1 MRNLWWLL
9 LAVRLAGQGDQ
20 AGANLPSQ
28 PIGAT
33 DLLAISVYGAPE
45 MTRTVRVSD
54 EGLIGLPMVRRK
66 IDVRGRMPGQ
76 VEALIAEAL
85 IEEEILVDPAVA
97 VTIAE
102 YHSRPISVAGA
113 VKVPLT
119 FQAMGKTTL
128 LEALTRAQGLSDEA
142 GPEILLTRA
151 GELVQRIPVKKLIDA
166 ADPVWNVTLV
176 GGEEV
181 RVPAAGHVFV
191 AGNVKHPGAFRVD
204 SGGETTVLKAVALAE
219 GLAPFSTKDAYIFRA
234 GQPEIL
240 VELSKIMD
248 RKSPDVVLA
257 ANDILYVRRE
267 FLGEVRCLVFDVA
280 PVNRQQAGK
289 FVGRIWVEDRD
300 AAIVRFNGT
309 YVQPPPPKS
318 ARAERYFHFDS
329 WRVNAEG
336 TLWVPAQIYVE
347 EEASMVKGKAQATPH
362 FKAQT
367 RIWDYAAAPSRKVD
381 ELTSILID
389 NESGL
394 TDQNAPKDISPLE
407 SQRSWERQA
416 EENLLARLE
425 KGGFLSAPG
434 PVDEVLNTVVNN
446 LIISAKLKVEAHCR
460 VLLTTPFE
468 TFAIGRTIVISRGL
482 IDVLP
487 DEASLALALASELAH
502 IALGQRTPT
511 QFAFNNQTM
520 LSDFDVLQ
528 RFHFERPP
536 TEMLAASQKTIAI
549 MHDSPYQNTANA
561 GLFLKALSSHEAALP
576 RLLQATLGDQVADPE
591 ALARLAEFAVSAPPL
606 EEDKLEQIAALPL
619 GSRVKVNPWL
629 NHLDL
634 VKTRPLALLSPRE
647 KMPFEVTPFLL
658 YLTRIEPPTV
668 SK

>member
-1 MRNLWWLL
+1 ML
-9 LAVRLAGQGDQ
+9 LAVRLAGQGDP
-20 AGANLPSQ
+20 ASANLPAQ
-28 PIGAT
+28 AIGAS

-45 MTRTVRVSD
+45 LTRTVRVGD
-54 EGLIGLPMVRRK
+54 DGLIRLPMLRRK
-66 IDVRGRMPGQ
+66 INVLGRMPAE
-76 VEALIAEAL
+76 VETLLAEAL
-85 IEEEILVDPAVA
+85 IEEEILVDPAVSVA
-97 VTIAE
+97 IAE

-113 VKVPLT
+113 VKAPLT
-119 FQAMGKTTL
+119 FQAVGKTTL
-128 LEALTRAQGLSDEA
+128 LEALTRAQGLSEDA

-151 GELVQRIPVKKLIDA
+151 GEFVERIPIKKLIDA
-166 ADPVWNVTLV
+166 ADPLWNVTLT

-219 GLAPFSTKDAYIFRA
+219 GLAPFSTKAAYIFRA
-234 GQPEIL
+234 GQPEVL

-248 RKSPDVVLA
+248 RKAPDVALA

-267 FLGEVRCLVFDVA
+267 FLGDIRCLVFDVA

-289 FVGRIWVEDRD
+289 FVGRMWVEDRD
-300 AAIVRFNGT
+300 DAIVRFNGT
-309 YVQPPPPKS
+309 YVQAPAPKS

-329 WRVNAEG
+329 WRVNAGG

-347 EEASMVKGKAQATPH
+347 EEAAPEHGKARATPH

-367 RIWDYAAAPSRKVD
+367 RIWDYAAAPSRKID
-381 ELTSILID
+381 ELTSILVD
-389 NESGL
+389 GESGL
-394 TDQNAPKDISPLE
+394 TDSDAPKDVSPLE

-425 KGGFLSAPG
+425 KGGFLAPPG
-434 PVDEVLNTVVNN
+434 PVDEVLNTVVSN
-446 LIISAKLKVEAHCR
+446 LIVSAKLNVEAHCR

-487 DEASLALALASELAH
+487 DESSLALALASELAH

-520 LSDFDVLQ
+520 LSDFDLLQ
-528 RFHFERPP
+528 RFHFERAAA
-536 TEMLAASQKTIAI
+536 EMLAASQKTIAI
-549 MHDSPYQNTANA
+549 MHESPYQNTANA
-561 GLFLKALSSHEAALP
+561 GLFLKALSSHESALP

-591 ALARLAEFAVSAPPL
+591 ALARLAAIAASAPPL

-619 GSRVKVNPWL
+619 GSRVKVNPWS
-629 NHLDL
+629 NQLDL
-634 VKTRPLALLSPRE
+634 VKTRPLALLAPRE
-647 KMPFEVTPFLL
+647 KMPFEVTPFVL
-658 YLTRIEPPTV
+658 YLTRSEPASA

>member
-1 MRNLWWLL
+1 MRNLWWMW
-9 LAVRLAGQGDQ
+9 LAVRLAAQVDP
-20 AGANLPSQ
+20 AGANLPAQ
-28 PIGAT
+28 AIGAT

-45 MTRTVRVSD
+45 LTRSVRVSD
-54 EGLIGLPMVRRK
+54 EGLIRLPMLRQK
-66 IDVRGRMPGQ
+66 IEVRGRMPAQ

-85 IEEEILVDPAVA
+85 VDEEILVDPAVTVA
-97 VTIAE
+97 IAE

-113 VKVPLT
+113 VKAPVT
-119 FQAMGKTTL
+119 FQALGKTTL
-128 LEALTRAQGLSDEA
+128 LEALTRAQGLSEDA
-142 GPEILLTRA
+142 GPEILLTRP
-151 GELVQRIPVKKLIDA
+151 GGLVERIPVKKLIDA
-166 ADPVWNVTLV
+166 ADPLWNVTLM

-219 GLAPFSTKDAYIFRA
+219 GLAPFATKAAYIFRA
-234 GQPEIL
+234 GGEGGHTEIE

-248 RKSPDVVLA
+248 RKAPDVALE
-257 ANDILYVRRE
+257 ANDILYVQ
-267 FLGEVRCLVFDVA
+267 A
-280 PVNRQQAGK
+280 P
-289 FVGRIWVEDRD
+289 
-300 AAIVRFNGT
+300 
-309 YVQPPPPKS
+309 PLKS

-329 WRVNAEG
+329 WRVNAG
-336 TLWVPAQIYVE
+336 GSLWVPAQIYVE
-347 EEASMVKGKAQATPH
+347 EEALPGRGKALATPH

-367 RIWDYAAAPSRKVD
+367 RIWDYAAAPSRKID

-394 TDQNAPKDISPLE
+394 KDENAPKDVSPLE

-425 KGGFLSAPG
+425 KGGFLAPPG

-446 LIISAKLKVEAHCR
+446 LIVSAKLNVEAHCR

-487 DEASLALALASELAH
+487 DESSLALALASELAH

-520 LSDFDVLQ
+520 LSDFDLLQ
-528 RFHFERPP
+528 HFHFTRPAA
-536 TEMLAASQKTIAI
+536 EMLAASQKTITI
-549 MHDSPYQNTANA
+549 MHASPYQNTANA

-591 ALARLAEFAVSAPPL
+591 ALARLAGIAASAPPL

-619 GSRVKVNPWL
+619 GSRVKVNPWS
-629 NHLDL
+629 NQLDL
-634 VKTRPLALLSPRE
+634 VKTRPLALLAPRE
-647 KMPFEVTPFLL
+647 KMPFEVTPFVL
-658 YLTRIEPPTV
+658 YLTRSEPATA